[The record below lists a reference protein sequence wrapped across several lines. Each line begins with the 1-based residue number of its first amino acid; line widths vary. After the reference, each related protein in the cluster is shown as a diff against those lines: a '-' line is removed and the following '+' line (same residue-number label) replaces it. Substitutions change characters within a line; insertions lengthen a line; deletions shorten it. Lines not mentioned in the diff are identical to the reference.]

1 MLNKVDGLV
10 RMLDDINTRLVT
22 EKRQHAISRIDTRI
36 AKVSAEI
43 AKSGIGTAELSNH
56 LLHPLQ
62 QLKASVNQS
71 VSIAQIYQLQTETA
85 VELEESSLDALHNAQ
100 AEAAKRQPPATTP
113 AGGDSTA
120 PTATPGS
127 QPPAGH
133 TAPRDKTYDPHTET
147 ALAAVNAP
155 KPVARVRVS
164 DVLSRVHSG
173 VYLES
178 QAEVDAFM
186 DELRKDLEGSL
197 SAGKRVQV
205 R

>member
-1 MLNKVDGLV
+1 MPPWWL
-10 RMLDDINTRLVT
+10 I
-22 EKRQHAISRIDTRI
+22 
-36 AKVSAEI
+36 
-43 AKSGIGTAELSNH
+43 ELSNR
-56 LLHPLQ
+56 LLLPLQ
-62 QLKASVNQS
+62 QLKESINQS

-85 VELEESSLDALHNAQ
+85 VEQEEESLDALHKAQ
-100 AEAAKRQPPATTP
+100 AEAAKLQQAEPAPSEKGVTST
-113 AGGDSTA
+113 AGGSGISTKS
-120 PTATPGS
+120 PDNR
-127 QPPAGH
+127 PAGH
-133 TAPRDKTYDPHTET
+133 TPQSDKDYDPHTIS
-147 ALAAVNAP
+147 APAAVNAP

-186 DELRKDLEGSL
+186 EELRKELEGSL

>member
-1 MLNKVDGLV
+1 MAVSPAAQLPH
-10 RMLDDINTRLVT
+10 IRL
-22 EKRQHAISRIDTRI
+22 
-36 AKVSAEI
+36 SA
-43 AKSGIGTAELSNH
+43 S
-56 LLHPLQ
+56 
-62 QLKASVNQS
+62 
-71 VSIAQIYQLQTETA
+71 
-85 VELEESSLDALHNAQ
+85 
-100 AEAAKRQPPATTP
+100 AATQ
-113 AGGDSTA
+113 
-120 PTATPGS
+120 
-127 QPPAGH
+127 

-147 ALAAVNAP
+147 VPAAVNAP

-186 DELRKDLEGSL
+186 DELRKELEGSL